1 MAQVPVAGKRGDP
14 DIAWRP
20 CPSCG
25 GPWPSARL
33 RWAREGLCFKT
44 DVFEKRCVTFCRGD
58 CEHTLYVPSSWVARE
73 KSRIL
78 RSFLYGLYVR
88 AERCGGLEG
97 HADAQVEVDP
107 HVAGQP
113 AFLWSELS
121 RVPPDGASV
130 TRGGGLAGLIR
141 CGIR

>member
-1 MAQVPVAGKRGDP
+1 MAHVPVAGKRGDP
-14 DIAWRP
+14 DMAWRP
-20 CPSCG
+20 CPSCCG

-33 RWAREGLCFKT
+33 RWAREGVCCRT
-44 DVFEKRCVTFCRGD
+44 GDVFEKRCVTFCRGD
-58 CEHTLYVPSSWVARE
+58 CEHTLYVPDSWVARQ

-88 AERCGGLEG
+88 AVRRGGLEG
-97 HADAQVEVDP
+97 PLDAPVEVDP

-121 RVPPDGASV
+121 PTAQ
-130 TRGGGLAGLIR
+130 A
-141 CGIR
+141 